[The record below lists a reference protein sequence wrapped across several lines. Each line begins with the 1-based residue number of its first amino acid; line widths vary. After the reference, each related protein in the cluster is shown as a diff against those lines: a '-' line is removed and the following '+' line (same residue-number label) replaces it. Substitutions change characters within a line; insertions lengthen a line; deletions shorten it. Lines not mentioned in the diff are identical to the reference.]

1 MTVTG
6 KVLDSEVGPNR
17 DGDTDVRT
25 LTVELA
31 DGDDIQTVE
40 YYDCGGRDYL
50 PPDGAEVVIVDISP
64 SYRVAVAVDD
74 RQDST
79 VAKGEQELY
88 SLDVAG
94 TAKAATIKLTNDA
107 IIEMNGDTDFAVRY
121 SELESAFNQLKQDLN
136 AFILVYNTHTHVAP
150 VGGGATGVPSA
161 TGTDSAADITGAKV
175 EEIKVP

>member
-6 KVLDSEVGPNR
+6 KVLDSEVGPNK
-17 DGDTDVRT
+17 DGDTDVRL

-74 RQDST
+74 RQDSV

-88 SLDVAG
+88 SLDEAG

-107 IIEMNGDTDFAVRY
+107 VIEMNGDTDFAVRY

-136 AFILVYNTHTHVAP
+136 AFILIYNTHSHSAF
-150 VGGGATGVPSA
+150 GGPPSA
-161 TGTDSAADITGAKV
+161 TGLDSAADISGAKID
-175 EEIKVP
+175 EIKVP